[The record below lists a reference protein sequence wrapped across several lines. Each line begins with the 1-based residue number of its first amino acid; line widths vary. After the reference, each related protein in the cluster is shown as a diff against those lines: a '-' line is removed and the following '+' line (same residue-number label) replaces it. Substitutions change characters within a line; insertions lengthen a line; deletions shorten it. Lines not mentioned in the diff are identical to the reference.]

1 MELDWGAFGAG
12 LRGENVGE
20 FKRSRSDEERRK
32 KEEERDDAYR
42 KDMEGI
48 PSPDDAY
55 KAKQAE
61 YEKSRKSS
69 EVDSSSAVTAARVVA
84 NPAAQ
89 GFSLPTAR
97 PEPATFAD
105 SVAQRAQDGVLTA
118 AAKPSAPQ
126 SIIAANGIGAASA
139 MRQEI
144 AKPEPVVSQEAP
156 KAPGMNDWLE
166 FATKR
171 AAIDVK
177 HGKLNG
183 LGMMQLAQARKQL
196 MDEGVDEAVMK
207 FQQGDAAGGLESFN
221 ASGKYVGA
229 KLVGEPQR
237 GEFDYNGVKMPTTIV
252 TLQLP
257 NGRTETINTA
267 QYGSA
272 RIKAENQ
279 FSAAMDILKHK
290 DSKTHQDAVLKN
302 QATEIG
308 IRQSEHKEKRAD
320 TKKQKAEAIEKVN
333 AAVAI
338 HKERNPNATPAQIEA
353 VRRGVMEA
361 IPKEAKNEYSSIVDQ
376 FGNTVTRTNKDTGAV
391 DIIDVKKGA
400 VKLSMP
406 APGARPGGAP
416 AQAAPPPEK
425 REIGKAYQTPR
436 GMMIWRGNGWSA
448 N

>member
-1 MELDWGAFGAG
+1 MNLGAFAG
-12 LRGENVGE
+12 GLAQGVSKGI
-20 FKRSRSDEERRK
+20 
-32 KEEERDDAYR
+32 DDAR
-42 KDMEGI
+42 KRKEQERQDKEWAKQDAYLKEIEEI

-55 KAKQAE
+55 KANLAE
-61 YEKSRKSS
+61 YEKSKRQS
-69 EVDSSSAVTAARVVA
+69 EVGTSAARTAAEVVK
-84 NPAAQ
+84 NPVAVQ
-89 GFSLPTAR
+89 GIKI
-97 PEPATFAD
+97 PAGAFTED
-105 SVAQRAQDGVLTA
+105 TAQRVDGNVLSRA
-118 AAKPSAPQ
+118 AGSPA
-126 SIIAANGIGAASA
+126 SIISANGVGSAGAL
-139 MRQEI
+139 RQEI
-144 AKPEPVVSQEAP
+144 ARPDPVVSPEAP

-257 NGRTETINTA
+257 NGRIETINTA
-267 QYGSA
+267 QYGAA

-279 FSAAMDILKHK
+279 FSAAVEMMKHK
-290 DSKTHQDAVLKN
+290 DNKAHQDAEL
-302 QATEIG
+302 G
-308 IRQSEHKEKRAD
+308 IRQSEHKDKRAD
-320 TKKQKAEAIEKVN
+320 TEKQKAEAIEKVN